1 MPVDYSKWD
10 NLELS
15 DDSDIEVHPNVDK
28 KSFIRAKQN
37 QIHQQRIERKNK
49 LDTYRYERNVNNGFR
64 IRLDGLLK
72 TLQSHSAEAEKI
84 PDEFIFQATMELT
97 EKSKD
102 EKPPTPPPCVQTSE
116 NEIPS
121 YSMMTVCLLQ
131 KIKTKLEG
139 EEIPEKRFE
148 KYIEEIK
155 AHISEIDGLQKKLQI
170 ELDTLEKEASRAI
183 TSESYHTGFE
193 KSMIA
198 KPDSQNRSK
207 SIKSSHTVELLN
219 PNALQDEKNGQTTSS
234 GIDSKKS
241 STDDDD
247 DDLETSE
254 IAKEFSRI
262 NINDYKAAL
271 QFISTHPEIVAEKE
285 TDGLLVM
292 AFNLCLEGEDENARR
307 CVHHG
312 LLLQYCRALGRDG
325 VGIFFKRITTP
336 GHQAQKVF
344 YDDVNSTLARI
355 KSRVKEIQ
363 KQRTEE
369 AANGSGG
376 VEAIQLHAVD
386 PGTTINIKI
395 PPLNSED
402 PIEIEA
408 RKLFE
413 GFKPELQKALE
424 SGSLDEVNKVL
435 GKMKVEEAEEIVGQ
449 LGKGNMLSLE
459 EEIIDATTEEGQ
471 KALKMFEEQERTFQG
486 TEMTDELDEKYAND
500 PE

>member
-49 LDTYRYERNVNNGFR
+49 LETYKYERSVNDGFR
-64 IRLDGLLK
+64 TRLDDILK
-72 TLQSHSAEAEKI
+72 TLQSHSAEAEKN

-102 EKPPTPPPCVQTSE
+102 EKPPVPPPCVQTSE
-116 NEIPS
+116 NEVPS
-121 YSMMTVCLLQ
+121 YSMMAVCLLQ
-131 KIKTKLEG
+131 KIKTKIEG
-139 EEIPEKRFE
+139 EEIPEKRYE

-155 AHISEIDGLQKKLQI
+155 VHISEIDGLQKKLQI
-170 ELDTLEKEASRAI
+170 ELDTLEKEAGRAI

-198 KPDSQNRSK
+198 KPDSQNKSK
-207 SIKSSHTVELLN
+207 STESSHTVELLN
-219 PNALQDEKNGQTTSS
+219 PNALPGENNGQTTSS
-234 GIDSKKS
+234 GTDPSKS

-247 DDLETSE
+247 DVEISE

-262 NINDYKAAL
+262 SINDYKAAL

-292 AFNLCLEGEDENARR
+292 AFNLCLEGKDENARR

-344 YDDVNSTLARI
+344 YDDVNSTIARI
-355 KSRVKEIQ
+355 KIRAKEIQ
-363 KQRTEE
+363 KQRAEE

-395 PPLNSED
+395 PPLDSND
-402 PIEIEA
+402 PIDIEA

-413 GFKPELQKALE
+413 GFNPELQKALE

-459 EEIIDATTEEGQ
+459 EEIIDATTEEGR
-471 KALKMFEEQERTFQG
+471 KALKIFEEQERTFQG
-486 TEMTDELDEKYAND
+486 AEMTDELEDKYAND